1 MSRPPL
7 KVTPIHGEALTYD
20 VESQVEHQAAYR
32 VCLQDFY
39 GNGSCTCRD
48 FEIRRLFNM
57 KETLRYIDFMAT
69 RRDDDGIIEAV
80 LNLPK
85 HLPELFTRATQCKH
99 IYLANEHYYKM
110 SRIYIS
116 VNQKNHKQG

>member
-7 KVTPIHGEALTYD
+7 QVTPIQGEALTYD

-32 VCLQDFY
+32 VCLQDYY

-48 FEIRRLFNM
+48 FEIRRFPNM
-57 KETLRYIDFMAT
+57 RPTLNHIELMIRGK
-69 RRDDDGIIEAV
+69 DDEGIVDVV
-80 LNLPK
+80 LKTPK
-85 HLPELFTRATQCKH
+85 HLKQLFTRDTMCKH